1 MTTRSAN
8 RSSDARFLRRHAR
21 RKRREASKEEDW
33 EAFEDEDLETMLQGL
48 VVSADEDTSNESDA
62 SMDKNV
68 HTPLDS
74 EDDDDGTG
82 DAQRALFNLDIV
94 DSDWTTNEQPPTV
107 LSFDGLAAGVQHSI
121 VTGCRQPSH
130 LHELL
135 MTNLWELIQSRH
147 SSMGL
152 R

>member
-1 MTTRSAN
+1 
-8 RSSDARFLRRHAR
+8 
-21 RKRREASKEEDW
+21 
-33 EAFEDEDLETMLQGL
+33 MLQGL

-107 LSFDGLAAGVQHSI
+107 LSFDGLAAGSNTV
-121 VTGCRQPSH
+121 
-130 LHELL
+130 LL
-135 MTNLWELIQSRH
+135 PGAGSRLICTNCS
-147 SSMGL
+147 
-152 R
+152 